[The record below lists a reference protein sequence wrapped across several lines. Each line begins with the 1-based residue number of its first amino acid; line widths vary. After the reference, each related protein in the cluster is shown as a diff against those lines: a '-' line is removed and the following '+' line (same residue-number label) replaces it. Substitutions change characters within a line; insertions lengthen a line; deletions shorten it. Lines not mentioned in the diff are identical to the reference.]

1 MKVKV
6 GEIIYV
12 PELQP
17 IMLILEKQ
25 DKVNICSMPE
35 DAKKYCVCSDT
46 MTTEEIK
53 KFMET

>member
-1 MKVKV
+1 MKVKI
-6 GEIIYV
+6 GEIIYN

-25 DKVNICSMPE
+25 DKVNICSMSK
-35 DAKKYCVCSDT
+35 DAKKYCVYPDT
-46 MTTEEIK
+46 MTVEEVK